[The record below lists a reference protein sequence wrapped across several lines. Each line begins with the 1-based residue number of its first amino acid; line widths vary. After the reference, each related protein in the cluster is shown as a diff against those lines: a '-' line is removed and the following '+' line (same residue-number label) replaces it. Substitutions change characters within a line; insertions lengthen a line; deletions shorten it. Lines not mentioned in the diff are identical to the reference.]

1 MAKKGKAKISKVK
14 RNNQTTNKMK
24 KQGTLRLQRHRTKVQ
39 KQRAP
44 AVPQVEYSSDSDS
57 AEGEEWADMLDED
70 EQKYIMSRLAKDSSL
85 LSSVPDKEDDAK
97 ETKKRKRSR
106 DKPKKPQPTEQDSGA
121 DSDSSVSDTSDIEEA
136 YEAKVAAQPPK
147 KLRPLLPIKTKEGV
161 VERAEECAE
170 SESEE
175 EELPPPSQP
184 EEQHSESDSG
194 LEGTGEEGEDPP
206 RADEEGGVI
215 GAVQLMAA
223 RRDTLN
229 KEKLR
234 IGSLCSSLLEAPE
247 KKLKNLYPILYLMEE
262 SLKDGT
268 RNLVSVRKLAA
279 LSAREV
285 FKDILP
291 DYQIRHQDYSTIKL
305 KKDTLALYKYEKEL
319 LEFYKR
325 FLQRLEKATAVLRQR
340 RGDHRKIDE
349 SATSLAHVALSCM
362 CDMLTAKPNFNYALN
377 IAQSVVPLL
386 GCRDPV
392 ARKTVNDGLVEL
404 LKEDK
409 KGDITLVI
417 VRLINQLVKKRGER
431 LPPSALDCL
440 LALRIRDVDLDE
452 QATLKAKQATDNKKK
467 KRIINLSKK
476 EKKSCRVL
484 LRRFLSR
491 SFLLVVLSPSALAC
505 LLALRIR
512 DVDLDEQATL
522 KAKQATDNRKKKRI
536 INLSKKEKKATLKAK
551 QATDNRKKKRII
563 NLSKKEKK
571 RVLLSRIL
579 TRRVLSHSVASCRFL
594 SRSFLLVVLSPSAL
608 DCLLALRIRDV
619 DLDEQAT
626 LKAKQATDNKKKK
639 RIINLSKK
647 EKKATLKAKQ
657 ATDNRKKKRI
667 INLSKKEKK
676 RAKKLKEV
684 EQELLETEAQ
694 ENDLARKKQ
703 MTEVTQIVFHIY
715 FRILKNSPNS
725 KLLSAVLTGLAR
737 FTHVINLDFYSE
749 LVSILTRLMSS
760 DLLTLRMRVQ
770 CVRCALALLGG
781 AARAVSVDP
790 AGLCAALYQQMMEAA
805 GTSDPD
811 TSRALL
817 ESLSLV
823 TARARS
829 VSAPALAALSKR
841 AAAAALH
848 SPPHQTLAG
857 LVQLHALMLNPE
869 GLALVTNI
877 LLESL
882 SLVTARARSVSAPAL
897 AALSKRAA
905 ATALHAPPHQTLAG
919 LLQLHVLMLLHLHAL
934 MQNKAV
940 SSLLDTSESTGS
952 GRYDPYIPSPEHCN
966 AHAAIL
972 YELTALSRHF
982 HPTVREVA
990 AGVLK
995 GEAKS
1000 GLDKLTP
1007 IQVYNQYDGSQMT
1020 FKPAVPPPKKVAPK
1034 RLAYTHTWT
1043 QPAFKEHCLAVEEA
1057 VPNTIE
1063 FKEAPAKKRKMR

>member
-136 YEAKVAAQPPK
+136 YEKKVAAQPPK

-175 EELPPPSQP
+175 DEPPPPSQP

-268 RNLVSVRKLAA
+268 RNLISVRKLAA

-291 DYQIRHQDYSTIKL
+291 DYQIRHQDYSTVKL

-340 RGDHRKIDE
+340 RGDHRKIDP

-452 QATLKAKQATDNKKK
+452 QATLKAKQALDNK
-467 KRIINLSKK
+467 
-476 EKKSCRVL
+476 
-484 LRRFLSR
+484 
-491 SFLLVVLSPSALAC
+491 
-505 LLALRIR
+505 
-512 DVDLDEQATL
+512 
-522 KAKQATDNRKKKRI
+522 
-536 INLSKKEKKATLKAK
+536 
-551 QATDNRKKKRII
+551 
-563 NLSKKEKK
+563 
-571 RVLLSRIL
+571 
-579 TRRVLSHSVASCRFL
+579 
-594 SRSFLLVVLSPSAL
+594 
-608 DCLLALRIRDV
+608 
-619 DLDEQAT
+619 
-626 LKAKQATDNKKKK
+626 
-639 RIINLSKK
+639 
-647 EKKATLKAKQ
+647 
-657 ATDNRKKKRI
+657 KKKRI

-848 SPPHQTLAG
+848 SPPHHTLAG
-857 LVQLHALMLNPE
+857 LVQLH
-869 GLALVTNI
+869 V
-877 LLESL
+877 
-882 SLVTARARSVSAPAL
+882 
-897 AALSKRAA
+897 
-905 ATALHAPPHQTLAG
+905 
-919 LLQLHVLMLLHLHAL
+919 L